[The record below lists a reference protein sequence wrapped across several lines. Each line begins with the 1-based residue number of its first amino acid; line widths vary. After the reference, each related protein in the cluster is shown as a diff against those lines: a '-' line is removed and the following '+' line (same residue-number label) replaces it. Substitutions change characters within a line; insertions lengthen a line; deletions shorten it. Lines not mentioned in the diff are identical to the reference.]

1 MKKEIAIAMLACLL
15 SLSSS
20 AGATDTTA
28 NHTGTVK
35 LSEFSDSKNTVPK
48 NENDFGFMDFYYGE
62 PIEEIQEKYTIE
74 HLWDEEWE
82 LRNLAPRGCLGLTKP
97 AYITLRFKD
106 KKLRSMDVYVSGDK
120 RNISQFLIKE
130 YGTPVIHNKVPCKM
144 ENYAW
149 KRNQIAIIYQHDD
162 NDEDVLLN
170 FMPADLVAVSYR

>member
-62 PIEEIQEKYTIE
+62 PVEEIQGKYTIKQ
-74 HLWDEEWE
+74 WDEEWE
-82 LRNLAPRGCLGLTKP
+82 LRNLAPRGCLGHTKP
-97 AYITLRFKD
+97 ASITLRFKD

-130 YGTPVIHNKVPCKM
+130 YGTPVIHNKVPGKM

-162 NDEDVLLN
+162 NDEAVLLN
-170 FMPADLVAVSYR
+170 FMPANLVTVSYR

>member
-20 AGATDTTA
+20 AGAIDTTA

-35 LSEFSDSKNTVPK
+35 LSEFSGRLKTLYLK

-82 LRNLAPRGCLGLTKP
+82 LRNLAPRAAWDSQSLPISHYDLKIKIKKYGCVC
-97 AYITLRFKD
+97 IR
-106 KKLRSMDVYVSGDK
+106 R
-120 RNISQFLIKE
+120 
-130 YGTPVIHNKVPCKM
+130 
-144 ENYAW
+144 
-149 KRNQIAIIYQHDD
+149 
-162 NDEDVLLN
+162 
-170 FMPADLVAVSYR
+170 

>member
-28 NHTGTVK
+28 NHTSTVK
-35 LSEFSDSKNTVPK
+35 LSELSDSKNTVPK

-82 LRNLAPRGCLGLTKP
+82 LRNLAPLGCLGLTKP

-130 YGTPVIHNKVPCKM
+130 YGTPVIHNKVPGKM

-162 NDEDVLLN
+162 NEENVLLH
-170 FMPADLVAVSYR
+170 FMPANLVTVSYR